1 MGTTDIDDI
10 LKQAKTLSAELA
22 MLPADHPS
30 RPRLEKRQTALR
42 TRAQELSLERRHPVS
57 IDTEIAMLE
66 ARLEDISEMLIAKGY
81 NEKHLGRTIQDPGAY
96 SRTIN
101 YMIATEHAEEVRAI
115 DARLTE
121 LRDVRRS
128 EEDTDES

>member
-1 MGTTDIDDI
+1 MGTTDIDEI
-10 LKQAKTLSAELA
+10 LDQAKALSAELA
-22 MLPADHPS
+22 GLPADDPS

-42 TRAQELSLERRHPVS
+42 TRAQELALERRHPVS

-66 ARLEDISEMLIAKGY
+66 ARLDEINEMLIAKGY

-101 YMIATEHAEEVRAI
+101 YMIATEHAEEVTAI
-115 DARLTE
+115 DARLSE
-121 LRDVRRS
+121 LRSVR
-128 EEDTDES
+128 DDEGTQEP

>member
-1 MGTTDIDDI
+1 MGTTNIDEI
-10 LKQAKTLSAELA
+10 LDQAKTLSAELA
-22 MLPADHPS
+22 ELPADDPS

-42 TRAQELSLERRHPVS
+42 ARAQELSLERRHPVS

-66 ARLEDISEMLIAKGY
+66 ARLDDINEMLIAKGY

-101 YMIATEHAEEVRAI
+101 YMIATEHAEEVTAI
-115 DARLTE
+115 DARLSE
-121 LRDVRRS
+121 LREARHD
-128 EEDTDES
+128 DEGTPES

>member
-1 MGTTDIDDI
+1 MATTDIDEI
-10 LKQAKTLSAELA
+10 LNQAKSVSAELDS
-22 MLPADHPS
+22 LPADDPR
-30 RPRLEKRQTALR
+30 RPRLEKRQTQLR

-66 ARLEDISEMLIAKGY
+66 ARLDEISEMLISKGY
-81 NEKHLGRTIQDPGAY
+81 NEKHLGRTIQDSGAY

-101 YMIATEHAEEVRAI
+101 YMIATEHAEEVTAI

-121 LRDVRRS
+121 LRNVRS
-128 EEDTDES
+128 DEEEAQKS